1 MGIIIGFGLAVGIAI
16 GLVVSVASGGLALVI
31 TITAA
36 NRRLHVWRVMA
47 VATPVIAIALLL
59 LVGQCANQPAKPGND
74 YDIVIS
80 NFFIAGL
87 GYAATPG
94 IAAFL
99 AALVSIFCP
108 KRLATDACEL
118 ESSDPPLAA

>member
-16 GLVVSVASGGLALVI
+16 GLVVAVASGGLALVI

-36 NRRLHVWRVMA
+36 KRRLHVWKVMA
-47 VATPVIAIALLL
+47 VATPVFATALVVIVWL
-59 LVGQCANQPAKPGND
+59 CANQSVRGGED
-74 YDIVIS
+74 YDIMMR

-87 GYAATPG
+87 GYSATPG

-108 KRLATDACEL
+108 KRLATDAREL
-118 ESSDPPLAA
+118 ESSDSPLAV